1 MLLVHRKEQRL
12 WQDIQHLFKRES
24 SLKAMKDDADS
35 DAAQQNKQLADA
47 WKDQRAAEKAKEA
60 KLAKEVGNIDRAVC
74 TCTCARATRRS
85 RHDLTLASAR
95 FEGL

>member
-1 MLLVHRKEQRL
+1 MLLEHRKEQRL

-60 KLAKEVGNIDRAVC
+60 KLAKEVGNVGSAVC
-74 TCTCARATRRS
+74 TAA
-85 RHDLTLASAR
+85 HAHVPPGVQDLT
-95 FEGL
+95 